1 MNESDET
8 KNQPE
13 IIVND
18 YGETVD
24 PAVVVDEKDRTVL
37 LTENETIIIEKEP
50 AFDMIP
56 KNRPR
61 KVYGGMWGPAEIAT
75 VGAAMLPILA
85 VIIIYMFF
93 VMPAQRE
100 VAENTAKRD
109 QLTLDL
115 NSAKE
120 KYGSI
125 TNTET
130 RVAELIQS
138 VDDFE
143 GRILRFDSI
152 GKPALYERLNSLM
165 GAYGLVNT
173 SGPDYVPLEMK
184 ANQVEEDKGKA
195 KFQSIFPGVYVTTTM
210 EGSYQNLRRF
220 IREIE
225 TSEQFI
231 VISAVELE
239 PAENNENKDSTQ
251 TSAVPVS
258 QPNQAGKLNTGGG
271 FSQPT
276 PATRAPRGKTSGE
289 SVTLRLEM
297 AAYFRRANYQ
307 PMLIDSAQ

>member
-13 IIVND
+13 IVVND
-18 YGETVD
+18 YGETID
-24 PAVVVDEKDRTVL
+24 STVVVEEETRTVL

-50 AFDMIP
+50 GYDIVPA
-56 KNRPR
+56 NRPR

-75 VGAAMLPILA
+75 AGLAMLAILA
-85 VIIIYMFF
+85 VIILYVFF
-93 VMPAQRE
+93 VLPAQSE
-100 VAENTAKRD
+100 LAENRAKSR
-109 QLTLDL
+109 QLEQDL

-125 TNTET
+125 TDTKT
-130 RVAELIQS
+130 RVAELLKS

-143 GRILRFDSI
+143 GGILRFDAI
-152 GKPALYERLNSLM
+152 GKPALYERLNSLIV
-165 GAYGLVNT
+165 AYGLVPT
-173 SGPDYVPLEMK
+173 TGPDYAPLEIN
-184 ANQVEEDKGKA
+184 ANQVEEDRGKA
-195 KFQSIFPGVYVTTTM
+195 KYQSIFPGVYVSTTI

-239 PAENNENKDSTQ
+239 PSDSQQDKDADQ
-251 TSAVPVS
+251 TSVAAV
-258 QPNQAGKLNTGGG
+258 QPNKPGA
-271 FSQPT
+271 FSAVSQPT
-276 PATRAPRGKTSGE
+276 PQAPRGKTSGE
-289 SVTLRLEM
+289 IVALRLEM

-307 PMLIDSAQ
+307 PLLIDSEQ